1 MVPVQ
6 SLRALRKRV
15 QESSMAQRGRIGG
28 IGGGFGC
35 KGSGGGFG
43 SGGVGV
49 AGLGLFGIASEIQS
63 QRAGNV

>member
-1 MVPVQ
+1 MVPAQ
-6 SLRALRKRV
+6 TLRALRKRV
-15 QESSMAQRGRIGG
+15 QESSMAQGPHRRNRRWIWG
-28 IGGGFGC
+28 